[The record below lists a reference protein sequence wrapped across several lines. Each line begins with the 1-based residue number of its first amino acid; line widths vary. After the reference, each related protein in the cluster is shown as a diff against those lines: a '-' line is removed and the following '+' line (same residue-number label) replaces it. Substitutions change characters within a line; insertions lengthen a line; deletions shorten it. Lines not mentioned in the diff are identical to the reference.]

1 MSLQR
6 PSPPSRPTARPASRG
21 LAVASTPLSEVEL
34 YRPGPSFA
42 LTILLIPVI
51 VTLVAAAITLNG
63 DQGIPL
69 WLPFVLL
76 LWIPCLPV
84 IWLGMLSV
92 RTDTTGIAAGRPWTR
107 WREMPWDMIDRV
119 EKRGPL
125 LTVRGSVG
133 GRLIFAPALLRDG
146 SRLRRRLLLRLPAHV
161 LSNALGEDAQ
171 EILTMSVYTMP
182 EGGLAGLL
190 RARSRVAYRLAV
202 AALTLVLAAVGVVAL
217 LGAPGA
223 IGLSLAVICWLGALA
238 GACLIAWLLQEVRV
252 NDAGIIV
259 FHPLTRRTREVK
271 WTQIELI
278 EHSSREAVLRLRG
291 EQRVV
296 CLGPGILPRAQRDL
310 LRAFLH
316 EYGLNRDVPIVKRP
330 RVLF

>member
-34 YRPGPSFA
+34 YRPGPYFA
-42 LTILLIPVI
+42 LAILLIPVI
-51 VTLVAAAITLNG
+51 VTLVAATISLNG
-63 DQGIPL
+63 DHGIPL

-107 WREMPWDMIDRV
+107 WREIPWDMIDRV
-119 EKRGPL
+119 DERGPL
-125 LTVRGSVG
+125 LTVHGSIG
-133 GRLIFAPALLRDG
+133 GRLVFAPILLRDG

-171 EILTMSVYTMP
+171 QILSLSVYTMP
-182 EGGLAGLL
+182 EGGLAGML
-190 RARSRVAYRLAV
+190 RARSRASYRLTA
-202 AALTLVLAAVGVVAL
+202 AALTIALAAVGIVAL
-217 LGAPGA
+217 LAVSSPV
-223 IGLSLAVICWLGALA
+223 GLALAVICWLGALA
-238 GACLIAWLLQEVRV
+238 SASLVVWLQQELRV
-252 NDAGIIV
+252 NDSGIVV
-259 FHPLTRRTREVK
+259 FQRLTRRMRELK

-291 EQRVV
+291 EQRIV
-296 CLGPGILPRAQRDL
+296 CLGPGVLPRAQRDV

-316 EYGLNRDVPIVKRP
+316 EYGLNRGVPIVKRP

>member
-21 LAVASTPLSEVEL
+21 LAVASTPLSEIEL
-34 YRPGPSFA
+34 YRPGPYFA
-42 LTILLIPVI
+42 LAILLIPVI
-51 VTLVAAAITLNG
+51 VTMVAAAISLNG
-63 DQGIPL
+63 DHGIPL

-107 WREMPWDMIDRV
+107 WREIPWDMIDRV
-119 EKRGPL
+119 EQRGPL

-133 GRLIFAPALLRDG
+133 GRLVFAPALLRDG
-146 SRLRRRLLLRLPAHV
+146 ARLRRRLLLRLPAHV

-190 RARSRVAYRLAV
+190 RARARGTYRSVA
-202 AALTLVLAAVGVVAL
+202 AALTVTFVAVGVVAL
-217 LGAPGA
+217 LSAPRV
-223 IGLSLAVICWLGALA
+223 IGVTFAVICGLAALA
-238 GACLIAWLLQEVRV
+238 SAFVCVWLLQEVRV
-252 NDAGIIV
+252 NDAGVVV
-259 FHPLTRRTREVK
+259 FQPLTRRTRELK

-291 EQRVV
+291 EHRIV